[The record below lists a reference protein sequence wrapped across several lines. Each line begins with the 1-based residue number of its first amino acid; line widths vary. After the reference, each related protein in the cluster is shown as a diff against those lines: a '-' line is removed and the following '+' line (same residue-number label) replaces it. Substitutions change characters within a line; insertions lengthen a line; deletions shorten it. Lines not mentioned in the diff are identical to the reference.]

1 MSRDRHVLETL
12 GKARVVIEDG
22 KVVEVGK
29 PQLSYCPLWE
39 KMRGIKALNERVIK
53 ENVEFRIRD
62 FGLCTPDRELELEV
76 FVGFGTSE
84 TFMTALRRGL
94 LDAVVTVCEGA
105 GTVVTSN
112 PALVQGIGARLSG
125 VIETTPV
132 EGILKRVKAKGGV
145 ILDPPRIDQEAGLQM
160 AIRLGYKRVGVTVA
174 TLEDAQKC
182 RAVSA
187 HAVIFGVHLTGIS
200 RKDAEAFIELTDL
213 VTSCASEPIR
223 ALAGEKALLQA
234 GTAIPIFALTTAG
247 KELLLERA
255 KEVKSTLLLSNMRLP
270 VLPKARQPEP
280 TI

>member
-1 MSRDRHVLETL
+1 MSRDRHVFETL

-22 KVVEVGK
+22 EVVEIGK
-29 PQLSYCPLWE
+29 PVLSYCPLWE
-39 KMRGIKALNERVIK
+39 KMRGIKELNRQVIK

-62 FGLCTPDRELELEV
+62 FGMCTADRELELEV

-94 LDAVVTVCEGA
+94 LDAAVTVCEGA

-132 EGILKRVKAKGGV
+132 EGILKKVKLKEGEV
-145 ILDPPRIDQEAGLQM
+145 LNPPRIDQNAGLQM
-160 AIRLGYKRVGVTVA
+160 AIRKGYERVGVTVA

-182 RAVSA
+182 RATSEN
-187 HAVIFGVHLTGIS
+187 AVIFGVHLTGIS
-200 RKDAEAFIELTDL
+200 RKDARAFIELADL
-213 VTSCASEPIR
+213 VTACASEPIR
-223 ALAGEKALLQA
+223 LLAGEKAILQA
-234 GTAIPIFALTTAG
+234 GRAIPIFAFTTAG

-255 KEVKSTLLLSNMRLP
+255 KEVESTLLVSNMRLP
-270 VLPKARQPEP
+270 VLPRARQPEP
-280 TI
+280 RV

>member
-1 MSRDRHVLETL
+1 MSRDRHVFETL

-22 KVVEVGK
+22 EVVEIGK
-29 PQLSYCPLWE
+29 PVLSYCPLWE
-39 KMRGIKALNERVIK
+39 KMRGIKELNRQVIK

-62 FGLCTPDRELELEV
+62 FGMCTADRELELEV

-94 LDAVVTVCEGA
+94 LDAAVTVCEGA

-132 EGILKRVKAKGGV
+132 EGILKKVKLKEGEV
-145 ILDPPRIDQEAGLQM
+145 LNPPRIDQNAGLQM
-160 AIRLGYKRVGVTVA
+160 AIRKGYERVGVTVA

-182 RAVSA
+182 RATSEN
-187 HAVIFGVHLTGIS
+187 AVIFGVHLTGIS
-200 RKDAEAFIELTDL
+200 RKDARAFIELADL
-213 VTSCASEPIR
+213 VTACASEPIR
-223 ALAGEKALLQA
+223 LLAGEKAILQA
-234 GTAIPIFALTTAG
+234 GRAIPIFAFTTAG

-255 KEVKSTLLLSNMRLP
+255 KEVESTLLVSTMRLP
-270 VLPKARQPEP
+270 VLPRARQPEP
-280 TI
+280 RV